1 VTPAVLFRLVSFAGL
16 APLAA
21 LLYFLIT
28 GTWMAAAGA
37 LLAYVLLSLPLIFLA
52 RALPPQGPATPA
64 SRRNP

>member
-1 VTPAVLFRLVSFAGL
+1 MTLEVLFRLLRLAGL

-28 GTWMAAAGA
+28 GAWLAAAGA

-52 RALPPQGPATPA
+52 RVLPPRDAATPA
-64 SRRNP
+64 SRRDP